1 MNFAENYQQNNG
13 LKKIEFIFRKKK
25 TINTLIDTYNFFI
38 MLMYSRQ
45 NNA

>member
-13 LKKIEFIFRKKK
+13 LKNIEFIFRKKK

>member
-13 LKKIEFIFRKKK
+13 LKKMNLSFVKKN

-38 MLMYSRQ
+38 IYAKTMHK
-45 NNA
+45 